1 MSSKTAQKGSLE
13 THTNSKQ
20 NEKEYAGPH
29 RSDSNFLY
37 FCVHLLGVR
46 IAVVFSGAKKS
57 RHHKDV
63 WIFVLSEG
71 CDITYR
77 CHACAWNCR
86 VIEPNGFDPT
96 YESPKKE
103 TIRMDG
109 FFWYPNTIDQLLTRT
124 GILRRLRRLRVA
136 SAFVLTA
143 GQNQRHCIPLPC
155 LRMELPGDRTQW
167 VRSDIRITKKE
178 TIRMDG
184 FLWYPNTIDQLLTRA
199 GILRRLRRLRVAS
212 AFVLTAGQNQRHCI
226 PLPCLRME
234 LPGDRTQWV
243 RSDIRITKKETIR
256 MDGFFFG
263 DPYGNRTHITAVKGR
278 CLNLLTNGPGS
289 GNLTRT
295 DDTPGMNRMLYQL
308 SYAAIFTCAASH
320 GHDVL

>member
-1 MSSKTAQKGSLE
+1 MSGFLCYLKAAILHIAAMLAHGIAGRSNPMGSVR
-13 THTNSKQ
+13 HTNHQ
-20 NEKEYAGPH
+20 
-29 RSDSNFLY
+29 
-37 FCVHLLGVR
+37 
-46 IAVVFSGAKKS
+46 
-57 RHHKDV
+57 
-63 WIFVLSEG
+63 
-71 CDITYR
+71 
-77 CHACAWNCR
+77 
-86 VIEPNGFDPT
+86 
-96 YESPKKE
+96 KE

-109 FFWYPNTIDQLLTRT
+109 FLWYPNTIDQLLTRT

-167 VRSDIRITKKE
+167 VRSDIRITKK
-178 TIRMDG
+178 G
-184 FLWYPNTIDQLLTRA
+184 
-199 GILRRLRRLRVAS
+199 
-212 AFVLTAGQNQRHCI
+212 
-226 PLPCLRME
+226 
-234 LPGDRTQWV
+234 
-243 RSDIRITKKETIR
+243 TIR